1 MGIGVLLA
9 IFGPLLL
16 VPITWLLYRYAVRP
30 VALRVLA
37 PRVSAAGARRIA
49 LGLSIFL
56 VGAALV
62 VSHYPGKRE
71 FDQLCAEHATPV
83 ISDRVTAEGFYRTR
97 LYPYEATRF
106 LDSFLFV
113 EAPDMYKKGVT
124 VRYSKAGDD
133 VRQEEAPSL
142 RSLYG
147 VQENFSQPASGIT
160 MTEKRIYEI
169 ATQRELARAAS
180 LNYNGGPLALLLGAY
195 VMSSCPDIL
204 SEKGSR
210 DFQTYYDLETVIL
223 RGSVAADK

>member
-83 ISDRVTAEGFYRTR
+83 ISDRVTAEGF
-97 LYPYEATRF
+97 
-106 LDSFLFV
+106 
-113 EAPDMYKKGVT
+113 
-124 VRYSKAGDD
+124 
-133 VRQEEAPSL
+133 
-142 RSLYG
+142 
-147 VQENFSQPASGIT
+147 
-160 MTEKRIYEI
+160 
-169 ATQRELARAAS
+169 
-180 LNYNGGPLALLLGAY
+180 
-195 VMSSCPDIL
+195 
-204 SEKGSR
+204 
-210 DFQTYYDLETVIL
+210 
-223 RGSVAADK
+223 